1 MNRNFTVNKSH
12 FILLKVFGF
21 HLELSLWRAANT
33 NMYVALAVG
42 QPLERK
48 PLDPLAAPTPV
59 LGVWL
64 RAKGLFSG
72 RPHVGKIKLRLTLVL
87 DSRRSLGWGRTGV
100 HTKIKLNI
108 AVN

>member
-1 MNRNFTVNKSH
+1 M
-12 FILLKVFGF
+12 
-21 HLELSLWRAANT
+21 NT
-33 NMYVALAVG
+33 NMYVYVALAVG

-48 PLDPLAAPTPV
+48 PLDPWQPTPV

-87 DSRRSLGWGRTGV
+87 DSRRSLGWSRTGGV